1 MVIQMKLFAKLMIA
15 VLFIAMLL
23 PFTILKDKNGH
34 TLMSFSDLSL
44 SDISMPK
51 LSMPDLPGFSSSK
64 EIIPASD
71 DDLSGKDIFYKWYDN
86 AGNIQFTSEPPADGI
101 EYTLKGFDPN
111 ANVIQSVK
119 ISSSKSKA
127 DDSTPDQITAP
138 VKARNPDDGVN
149 AYSGDSIKKLFE
161 DTRNIEKL
169 LKQRFQNQESALN

>member
-1 MVIQMKLFAKLMIA
+1 
-15 VLFIAMLL
+15 MLL
-23 PFTILKDKNGH
+23 PFTILKDKNGD

-44 SDISMPK
+44 PDIPMPK
-51 LSMPDLPGFSSSK
+51 LSIPDLPDFSGNK

-86 AGNIQFTSEPPADGI
+86 EGNIQFTSEPPADGI

-119 ISSSKSKA
+119 TSSRKSKA
-127 DDSTPDQITAP
+127 DESTPDQITAP

-149 AYSGDSIKKLFE
+149 PYSGDSIKKLFE

-169 LKQRFQNQESALN
+169 LKQRFQNQESALNK